1 MHEFTETLVYSQP
14 VETVL
19 YEILDSLDV
28 VVGGLFNLL
37 HLQGVFD
44 CEAAVDLA
52 QVVEQSLVEIFQLGQ
67 RQFAQRDEIFNL
79 DSYAVSDKCK
89 FRKVFAQSFGLQVIT
104 SVNGRDGCQWIQHV
118 WSFR

>member
-19 YEILDSLDV
+19 YKILYSFDV
-28 VVGGLFNLL
+28 VVGGLLYLL
-37 HLQGVFD
+37 HLEGVFD
-44 CEAAVDLA
+44 CEAAVDLT
-52 QVVEQSLVEIFQLGQ
+52 QVVEQRLVEVFQLGQ
-67 RQFAQRDEIFNL
+67 RQLAQRDEIFDLN
-79 DSYAVSDKCK
+79 SYAVPDKRK